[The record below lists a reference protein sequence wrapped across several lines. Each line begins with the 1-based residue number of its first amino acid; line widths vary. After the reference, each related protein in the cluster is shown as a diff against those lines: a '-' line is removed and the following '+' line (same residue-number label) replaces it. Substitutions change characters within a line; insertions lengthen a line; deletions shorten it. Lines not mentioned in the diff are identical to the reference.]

1 MSKIINTQNNEVFV
15 SKTLQFEESKLNT
28 ELVPVP
34 FADSDVK
41 FGILN
46 FTAVSVPI
54 TTHVHD
60 FVFMIDCSGSMSDI
74 CSDKRTKLQHIIH
87 TLKNM
92 ICFIKENENLTVYIT
107 IDSFD
112 EKIYKILPRTKV
124 TSTNFNKILQKIDK
138 ILPRNSTN
146 IELALITSRKTINR
160 IKSEYP
166 ETIICHIFMTDGV
179 ATDGNENILELA
191 ELVDNTIINSFIGVG
206 IDHDDEL
213 LSGISS
219 GEKSGYYFIDKLEK
233 SGLAYGEILHGI
245 FYKFLKKVE
254 ITITN
259 GYVYDF
265 KTNSWLDTLK
275 IGDIVGDSNKTYHI
289 VSNNPTECSI
299 TLTAVSCD
307 DLSEKIVIIAN
318 DTENVNQETI
328 LKYIFRQRTLQ
339 ILYKCKKHA
348 LTKNKHPRFL
358 LFGDALEKQKHKQD
372 IINAEKIDSSIKEGI
387 RTFKTELKKYMD
399 DHNLVHDAFYIN
411 LYNDMQICYKTFG
424 TIYESM
430 FITARQTSQGTQQ
443 GYNVSEIP
451 TFDNLYPIP
460 NIRSQSSNIL
470 PRQLS
475 FILPEQLSEDNNNSK
490 SCFDEHDEEDEEEP
504 TIKYPS
510 QISDYTTPYLTP
522 QAMST
527 MRSLS
532 QGIELE
538 FPTYL
543 TEDDEEL

>member
-1 MSKIINTQNNEVFV
+1 MNTQDNEVFV
-15 SKTLQFEESKLNT
+15 SKMLQFEMSTLNT
-28 ELVPVP
+28 KLVPVP
-34 FADSDVK
+34 FIDPNIK

-60 FVFMIDCSGSMSDI
+60 FVFIIDCSGSMSDI

-92 ICFIKENENLTVYIT
+92 IYFIKENENLTVYIT
-107 IDSFD
+107 VDSFD
-112 EKIYKILPRTKV
+112 EKIYKIVPRTKV
-124 TSTNFNKILQKIDK
+124 TFENFNEIIKKIDK

-146 IELALITSRKTINR
+146 IELALLTSRERINT

-166 ETIICHIFMTDGV
+166 DNIICHVFMTDGV
-179 ATDGNENILELA
+179 ATDGNENTLELA
-191 ELVDNTIINSFIGVG
+191 ELVDNTIFNSFIGVG
-206 IDHDDEL
+206 IDHDNEL

-219 GEKSGYYFIDKLEK
+219 GENSGYYFIDKLEK
-233 SGLAYGEILHGI
+233 SGLVYGEILHGI

-265 KTNSWLDTLK
+265 KTNAWLNTLK

-289 VSNNPTECSI
+289 ISNNPSECSI
-299 TLTAVSCD
+299 TLTALSCR
-307 DLSEKIVIIAN
+307 DLSEKIVRIVN
-318 DTENVNQETI
+318 ESENVNKEI
-328 LKYIFRQRTLQ
+328 ISKYIFRQRTLQ
-339 ILYKCKKHA
+339 LLYKCRKYA
-348 LTKNKHPRFL
+348 SEKNKHPPLL
-358 LFGDALEKQKHKQD
+358 LFGDAVENQKKIQD
-372 IINAEKIDSSIKEGI
+372 IINAEKIESAIKEEI
-387 RTFKTELKKYMD
+387 KSFKIELKKYMTD
-399 DHNLVHDAFYIN
+399 NNLSHDKFYIN
-411 LYNDMQICYKTFG
+411 LYNDLQICYKTFG
-424 TIYESM
+424 TIYETM

-451 TFDNLYPIP
+451 DFDNVYPIS
-460 NIRSQSSNIL
+460 NMRRQTTNIL

-475 FILPEQLSEDNNNSK
+475 FIPPEHLLEDNGNLNSG
-490 SCFDEHDEEDEEEP
+490 FEEEEEP

-532 QGIELE
+532 QGIEIE
-538 FPTYL
+538 FPTYI